1 MTREFVETL
10 IVGCGQA
17 GLAMSAHLSEHNL
30 PHLILERDQIAQAW
44 RTARWDSLVANGPA
58 WHDRFPAK
66 LIADVGDDEF
76 ASKHAMT
83 SYFEEFAD
91 QISAPIRCGVEVLQ
105 VQPSAEGDGFDVET
119 SQGPIHARNVVAATG
134 PFQTPVIPP
143 LIEQRDDLL
152 QMHSQGYKN
161 PQQLPDGAVLV
172 VGAGSSGGQIADELL
187 RSGRKVFLSVGP
199 HDRPPRSYRGKDF
212 VWWLGVLGKWQAK
225 TPPAGKEHVTISV
238 SGAHGGETV
247 DFRRHAERGM
257 VLLGMTQSYDN
268 GIVHIA
274 PDLAENISQ
283 GDQNY
288 LSVLEEADAY
298 IDKEGLDF
306 PEEPEA
312 KVIGPSPDCV
322 TNPITELDLQ
332 AENVKTVIWATGY
345 VQDFNWLQVDA
356 FDGTGKPNHHR
367 GVSKQAGIYF
377 LGLPWLSMR
386 GSSFIWGVWEDA
398 KFLAGHIA
406 ENRSAD

>member
-1 MTREFVETL
+1 MARETVDTL

-17 GLAMSAHLSEHNL
+17 GLAMSAHLSEHNVS
-30 PHLILERDQIAQAW
+30 HLILERDQIAQAW

-76 ASKHAMT
+76 ASKHSM
-83 SYFEEFAD
+83 SRYFEEFAE
-91 QISAPIRCGVEVLQ
+91 QIDAPIRCGVEVLRVTQ
-105 VQPSAEGDGFDVET
+105 NAAGDGYDVET
-119 SQGPIHARNVVAATG
+119 SQGPISARNVVAATG
-134 PFQTPVIPP
+134 PFQIPVIPP
-143 LIEQRDDLL
+143 VIEERNDLT
-152 QMHSQGYKN
+152 QMHSHDYKN
-161 PQQLPDGAVLV
+161 PDQLPEGAVLV

-257 VLLGMTQSYDN
+257 ILLGMTESHEN

-274 PDLAENISQ
+274 SDLAENIAQ
-283 GDQNY
+283 GDANY

-298 IDKEGLDF
+298 ITKEGLDF
-306 PEEPEA
+306 PLEPEA
-312 KVIGPSPDCV
+312 KVIGPDPDCV
-322 TNPITELDLQ
+322 TNPVTRLDLE
-332 AENVKTVIWATGY
+332 AEGIKTVIWATGF
-345 VQDFNWLQVDA
+345 VQDFRWLQVDA
-356 FDGTGKPNHHR
+356 FDESGKPDHHR
-367 GVSKQAGIYF
+367 GVSKQPGVYF

-398 KFLAGHIA
+398 KYLAERIA
-406 ENRSAD
+406 QNRTAD

>member
-1 MTREFVETL
+1 
-10 IVGCGQA
+10 
-17 GLAMSAHLSEHNL
+17 
-30 PHLILERDQIAQAW
+30 
-44 RTARWDSLVANGPA
+44 
-58 WHDRFPAK
+58 
-66 LIADVGDDEF
+66 
-76 ASKHAMT
+76 
-83 SYFEEFAD
+83 
-91 QISAPIRCGVEVLQ
+91 
-105 VQPSAEGDGFDVET
+105 
-119 SQGPIHARNVVAATG
+119 
-134 PFQTPVIPP
+134 
-143 LIEQRDDLL
+143 
-152 QMHSQGYKN
+152 
-161 PQQLPDGAVLV
+161 
-172 VGAGSSGGQIADELL
+172 
-187 RSGRKVFLSVGP
+187 
-199 HDRPPRSYRGKDF
+199 
-212 VWWLGVLGKWQAK
+212 
-225 TPPAGKEHVTISV
+225 
-238 SGAHGGETV
+238 
-247 DFRRHAERGM
+247 M

-268 GIVHIA
+268 GIVNIA

-298 IDKEGLDF
+298 IAKEGLDF

-356 FDGTGKPNHHR
+356 FDGTGKPDHHR

-398 KFLAGHIA
+398 KYLAGHIA
-406 ENRSAD
+406 ENRSAN